1 VVLVVV
7 YHVWFDRVSG
17 GVDVFFLISGFLLTG
32 QLARA
37 AGRGPLELTRRW
49 SRMALRLLPAAV
61 TVLLGTVLA
70 GALLL
75 PEGRWNQT
83 VREIAAAALFLENWQ
98 LAADSVDYAAR
109 NNTTSVVQHFWS
121 LSIQVQ
127 FFVAWPLLVAV
138 IVLVARGAL
147 HRLHTQLTIALLAVF
162 AASLTYSITLTVTN
176 QPLAYFHTLTR
187 LWEFALGGL
196 LALWLRRFPWTREER
211 VAFGWTG
218 VVGLIACGAVLP
230 VASVF
235 PGIAALWPTACGAL
249 VLLGGVTR
257 SRYGVDRI
265 LTLRPVQ
272 YVGDLSYS
280 LYLWHWPVLVLFMV
294 SRDQDEVGVLGGL
307 AVIAVSV
314 ALAILTHRFVER
326 PVLHRSFGVRT
337 AYRLGALGVAAVL
350 VAAGCWQ
357 VATAL
362 RAHTAPI
369 GDAEHPGALAL
380 VDGEPPPAPLLPAPV
395 SVYDDWVPV
404 EQWECAPLTA
414 ELATDH
420 VCTQPVPEP
429 QRRIVVVGDSHMQQF
444 TGALIPLAQK
454 YGWQITTMLR
464 GACPFSTASEAVPD
478 EPGCLA
484 WNTAAM
490 DLIAATHPDAVVT
503 LASRDVR
510 PGLTEQTPPGFVAQ
524 WWRLHDLGIPVIAV
538 RDNPRFDFSVP
549 DCVQQNGADAESCGV
564 DRQAV
569 YADPPPYAQLTDVPP
584 NMSFLD
590 VSDLLCDGAR
600 CPAEIGNVL
609 VYLDDNHISAAYST
623 SMASLVEDRMLAAL
637 GG

>member
-32 QLARA
+32 QLGRA
-37 AGRGPLELTRRW
+37 AGRGPLELPRRW

-70 GALLL
+70 GVLLL

-162 AASLTYSITLTVTN
+162 AASLTYSITLTITN

-326 PVLHRSFGVRT
+326 PVLRRSFGVRT
-337 AYRLGALGVAAVL
+337 AYRLAALGVAAVL

-404 EQWECAPLTA
+404 EQWECAPLAA
-414 ELATDH
+414 ELAADH

-454 YGWQITTMLR
+454 YGWQITTVLR

-490 DLIAATHPDAVVT
+490 DLIAATDPDAVVT

-549 DCVQQNGADAESCGV
+549 DCVQQNSADVESCGV

-584 NMSFLD
+584 NVSFLD
-590 VSDLLCDGAR
+590 VSDLVCDGAR